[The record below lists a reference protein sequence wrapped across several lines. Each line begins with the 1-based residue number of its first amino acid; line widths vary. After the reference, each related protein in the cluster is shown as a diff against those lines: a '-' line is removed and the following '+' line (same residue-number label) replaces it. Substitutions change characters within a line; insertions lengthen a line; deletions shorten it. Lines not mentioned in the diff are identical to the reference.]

1 MGLPKLNTV
10 EYFETLPV
18 SKIEVKFRPFN
29 VKEQKILLQTLE
41 DGTPQSISNGMM
53 NLIRSCSELQDSDW
67 TVDKLSN
74 TDLEWLF
81 IQIRMKSVGETT
93 KVILPCVRQPEGC
106 DGQTPVDIDF
116 DKMRIEGELK
126 EPKVMIT
133 DTIGVSMRIPSYK
146 DVQDLYESG
155 MDLSTDNIFKVLNKC
170 IVQIF
175 DADSVYD
182 TNEFTEKEVNDF
194 VDGLTV
200 DQFNMLMEW
209 FSSVP
214 KMVYDVDFTC
224 SKCGEVQTQQLSGLQ
239 NFFV

>member
-1 MGLPKLNTV
+1 MC
-10 EYFETLPV
+10 
-18 SKIEVKFRPFN
+18 
-29 VKEQKILLQTLE
+29 
-41 DGTPQSISNGMM
+41 
-53 NLIRSCSELQDSDW
+53 IRDR
-67 TVDKLSN
+67 LSN

-93 KVILPCVRQPEGC
+93 KVKLPSVRQPEGC

>member
-18 SKIEVKFRPFN
+18 SKIETKFRPFN
-29 VKEQKILLQTLE
+29 VREQKVLLQTLE
-41 DGTPQSISNGMM
+41 DGTPKAVSNGMM
-53 NLIRSCSELQDSDW
+53 SLIRSCSELQDTDW
-67 TVDKLSN
+67 TVDQLSN

-93 KVILPCVRQPEGC
+93 KVLLPCVNKPNGC
-106 DGQTPVDIDF
+106 DGQTPVEVDF
-116 DKMRIEGELK
+116 EKMQIVGEIK
-126 EPKVMIT
+126 DPKVMIT
-133 DTIGVSMRIPSYK
+133 DTIGVVLRIPSYK
-146 DVQDLYESG
+146 DIQELYESG
-155 MDLSTDNIFKVLNKC
+155 EDINTDNIFQVLNKC

-175 DADSVYD
+175 DGDNVYD
-182 TNEFTEKEVNDF
+182 TIEFTEKEVNEF

-200 DQFNMLMEW
+200 DQFNVMMEW

-214 KMVYDVDFTC
+214 KMVYNIEFAC
-224 SKCGEVQTQQLSGLQ
+224 SKCGEKQSQELQGLQ

>member
-93 KVILPCVRQPEGC
+93 KVILPCVKQPEGC

-116 DKMRIEGELK
+116 DEMRIEGELK

-214 KMVYDVDFTC
+214 KMVYDVEFAC
-224 SKCGEVQTQQLSGLQ
+224 SKCGQTQEQQLSGLQ

>member
-18 SKIEVKFRPFN
+18 SKIEAKFRPFN

-93 KVILPCVRQPEGC
+93 KVILPCVKQPEGC
-106 DGQTPVDIDF
+106 DGQTPVNIEF

-133 DTIGVSMRIPSYK
+133 DTIGVMMRIPSYS
-146 DVQDLYESG
+146 DVQELYESG
-155 MDLSTDNIFKVLNKC
+155 MDIGTENIFKVLNKC
-170 IVQIF
+170 IEKIF
-175 DADSVYD
+175 DADNVYD
-182 TNEFTEKEVNDF
+182 TKEFTEKEVNDF

-200 DQFNMLMEW
+200 DQFNTLMEW

-214 KMVYDVDFTC
+214 KMVYDVEFAC
-224 SKCGEVQTQQLSGLQ
+224 SKCGQTQEQELSGLQ